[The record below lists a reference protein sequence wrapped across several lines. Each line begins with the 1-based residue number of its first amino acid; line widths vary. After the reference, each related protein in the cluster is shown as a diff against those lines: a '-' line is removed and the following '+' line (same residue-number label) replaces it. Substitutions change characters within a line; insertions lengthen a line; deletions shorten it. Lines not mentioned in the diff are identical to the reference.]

1 MSDDLLSA
9 FGRKQREDLDHLDRL
24 DHGVESA
31 LPEDELSRP
40 FDEDERASILDA
52 VFDRVEEVATV
63 SPSPEVAPI
72 GSGPAPSNVIELA
85 PRRRGALIGSLLAV
99 AAAAT
104 LVWWGWPES
113 GSERQLVASVPAYA
127 FTQLGGGIAEK
138 RSAPD
143 ASSDAAVPELKLR
156 ADSNID
162 WVLTPAKPTS
172 DPIGVALLA
181 RSDAGPTQFVA
192 QLEVTV
198 SEQGAVR
205 LRGPLDQHVALA
217 EGQWTLTLFIAGPEE
232 LPRDAGI
239 ASEGAGPW
247 QNLTLRVIIVAD
259 E

>member
-1 MSDDLLSA
+1 VL
-9 FGRKQREDLDHLDRL
+9 
-24 DHGVESA
+24 V
-31 LPEDELSRP
+31 
-40 FDEDERASILDA
+40 
-52 VFDRVEEVATV
+52 
-63 SPSPEVAPI
+63 
-72 GSGPAPSNVIELA
+72 
-85 PRRRGALIGSLLAV
+85 GSLLAV

-127 FTQLGGGIAEK
+127 FTQLGGEVAQK

-143 ASSDAAVPELKLR
+143 ASTDAAVPELKLR

-162 WVLTPAKPTS
+162 WVLTPAKPTA

-192 QLEVTV
+192 HLDVDV

-205 LRGPLDQHVALA
+205 LRGSLDRYVALA
-217 EGQWTLTLFIAGPEE
+217 EGQWTLTLFIAGPEQ
-232 LPRDAGI
+232 LPSDAGV